1 MTEKNHPAPRSPRPS
16 SGARGHKGKPKGR
29 GKRILYGFLRF
40 VAVMMCLGIM
50 AVSVGG
56 VLLSLYVVNAT
67 KNDGELLNLEELKL
81 SYTSVVMYE
90 DVDED
95 GKPVWKEY
103 QRLDTTEENRVWVE
117 YGDICSNLVN
127 AFVAIEDQDFWT
139 HGGFNLKR
147 TIYAALN
154 ELSYALTGSYI
165 RGTQQGASTINQQL
179 IKNITDDDESEGTA
193 GYLRKIREIFRA
205 MSLNSR
211 YSKEMIME
219 AYLNTLSLTGN
230 IGGVQAGAEP
240 VFRQGRG
247 L

>member
-147 TIYAALN
+147 TIYGKLHPRHVAGRVHHQPAA
-154 ELSYALTGSYI
+154 
-165 RGTQQGASTINQQL
+165 
-179 IKNITDDDESEGTA
+179 D
-193 GYLRKIREIFRA
+193 
-205 MSLNSR
+205 
-211 YSKEMIME
+211 
-219 AYLNTLSLTGN
+219 
-230 IGGVQAGAEP
+230 
-240 VFRQGRG
+240 
-247 L
+247 

>member
-103 QRLDTTEENRVWVE
+103 QRLVGR
-117 YGDICSNLVN
+117 
-127 AFVAIEDQDFWT
+127 
-139 HGGFNLKR
+139 
-147 TIYAALN
+147 
-154 ELSYALTGSYI
+154 I
-165 RGTQQGASTINQQL
+165 RR
-179 IKNITDDDESEGTA
+179 
-193 GYLRKIREIFRA
+193 YLLQPGER
-205 MSLNSR
+205 LC
-211 YSKEMIME
+211 
-219 AYLNTLSLTGN
+219 GH
-230 IGGVQAGAEP
+230 
-240 VFRQGRG
+240 
-247 L
+247 

>member
-165 RGTQQGASTINQQL
+165 RGTKQGASTINQQL
-179 IKNITDDDESEGTA
+179 IKNIIDDDESEGTA

-230 IGGVQAGAEP
+230 IGGVQSGAN
-240 VFRQGRG
+240 Q
-247 L
+247 